1 MLFCLAQAFGV
12 IGGGTA
18 LAFVSGVAGQTLGL
32 GGLAPALGGLG
43 LVGQDQV
50 W

>member
-1 MLFCLAQAFGV
+1 M

-32 GGLAPALGGLG
+32 GGLAPVLGGLG
-43 LVGQDQV
+43 LVGQDQI